1 MSFNNFQLGRFVEN
15 EMNANHF
22 FRAAFKF
29 GRHVFL
35 RSGAK
40 TQNRQ
45 YGQSKWVLRFNELT
59 QGKGTFN
66 IYELNSHERH
76 FSRNMDEFQSSFAN

>member
-1 MSFNNFQLGRFVEN
+1 MDVEVN
-15 EMNANHF
+15 KKNAFSIENC
-22 FRAAFKF
+22 FRAAFKL

-45 YGQSKWVLRFNELT
+45 YGQLKWVLRSIELT
-59 QGKGTFN
+59 QGKETFN
-66 IYELNSHERH
+66 IYELNSHEPH
-76 FSRNMDEFQSSFAN
+76 FIRNMDEFQSSFAN